1 MEVFMPEDMSLLRST
16 LKRVDFFYSLNFAQL
31 DELINALKRTTAKKG
46 QELIKQGDVGDK
58 FFIIAAGEVSV
69 HVKKGFGGAKKVAVL
84 GDGDFF
90 GEMALITDLPRTA
103 TVIAEEKSELFVMY
117 KRDFRK
123 ILMANP
129 KINQLIQ
136 GTISKRKNA

>member
-1 MEVFMPEDMSLLRST
+1 MAEDISLLRST
-16 LKRVDFFYSLNFAQL
+16 LKRVDFFYFLNLAQM
-31 DELINALKRTTAKKG
+31 DELINALKRTKIKKG
-46 QELIKQGDVGDK
+46 FEIIKQGDVGDK
-58 FFIIAAGEVSV
+58 FYVIGSGEVSV
-69 HVKKGFGGAKKVAVL
+69 HVKKGIGGKKKVAVL

-103 TVIAEEKSELFVMY
+103 TVTAEEDSEMFVMN

-129 KINQLIQ
+129 KINQMIQ
-136 GTISKRKNA
+136 SAFVKRKNT